1 MLKELIGS
9 YFRGMKRKE
18 QYMEF
23 IVITLVVGLFLGFV
37 LYWRKKISL
46 KKSHIEIQL
55 LDV

>member
-18 QYMEF
+18 KYMEF
-23 IVITLVVGLFLGFV
+23 IVIALVVGLFLGFI

-46 KKSHIEIQL
+46 KKSQIKIQL